1 MSLLLCQRCQQ
12 HYTQGNTCPHCV
24 SNPTKGIL
32 PLALLL
38 GIGCHKTEPRPEVMA
53 LYGGPPIEEP
63 EMEDG
68 TNEAPATENQTEPT
82 EAKKGSAEDTDQATQ
97 ATEDIQPKPTIKAL
111 YGLSP
116 VEVKEMKIAPPAPT
130 DKNDEDNDS
139 PPDSESTDT
148 DTP

>member
-12 HYTQGNTCPHCV
+12 HYTQGSTCPHCIT
-24 SNPTKGIL
+24 NPAKGIL

-38 GIGCHKTEPRPEVMA
+38 GIGCHKTESRPEVMA

-63 EMEDG
+63 ETDEPP
-68 TNEAPATENQTEPT
+68 TETPATENEIKPT
-82 EAKKGSAEDTDQATQ
+82 EGSHQNAEQTV
-97 ATEDIQPKPTIKAL
+97 EDIQPKPTVKAL

-130 DKNDEDNDS
+130 GDENDS
-139 PPDSESTDT
+139 PSDAESTDT
-148 DTP
+148 ETP